1 MNVDVRHRHLVP
13 LEYRL
18 LALDCGFQVFDELVQ
33 EFDVL
38 LCGQM
43 FIGHALHCAQGD
55 KVSMVQYTLRQNGY
69 R

>member
-43 FIGHALHCAQGD
+43 FMDHPLHCAQGD